1 VYPLPEEEHMPSRE
15 QESSSILSVRLPD
28 ELIQRLD
35 RYLDWWE
42 TSRRVKSSR
51 NAIIREALGQWLEVH
66 EHEAGLVHMQ
76 QFPPLTL

>member
-1 VYPLPEEEHMPSRE
+1 MPSRE

-28 ELIQRLD
+28 ELMQRLD

-51 NAIIREALGQWLEVH
+51 NAIIREALSQL
-66 EHEAGLVHMQ
+66 
-76 QFPPLTL
+76 